1 MIYLKMYSLQVCGM
15 GNSKQWQ
22 DNSDGW
28 VKAMHESSAKKAAQ
42 REQHYNRTHGICDHG
57 DTEWCDVCAVDVN
70 GERVAHRG
78 IDY

>member
-1 MIYLKMYSLQVCGM
+1 M

-57 DTEWCDVCAVDVN
+57 DTEWCDVCAFDIT

>member
-1 MIYLKMYSLQVCGM
+1 M

-28 VKAMHESSAKKAAQ
+28 VKAMHESSAKKSAKRQ
-42 REQHYNRTHGICDHG
+42 EHYNRTHGICDHG
-57 DTEWCDVCAVDVN
+57 DLEWCDVCAYDVN
-70 GERVAHRG
+70 GERVAHKG

>member
-1 MIYLKMYSLQVCGM
+1 M

-28 VKAMHESSAKKAAQ
+28 VKAMHESSAKKSAKRQATHNAQ
-42 REQHYNRTHGICDHG
+42 LGICDHG
-57 DTEWCDVCAVDVN
+57 DTEWCDVCAYDIN
-70 GERVAHRG
+70 GEQVAQPG